1 MPQTMQQTMPQTM
14 QQTMPQTMPH
24 AMQQVPSQPVAVQGQ
39 QQPTQT
45 GEMPAQNAEEE
56 QKSETTATRPYMIP
70 VIAADQNGNI
80 LPST

>member
-1 MPQTMQQTMPQTM
+1 
-14 QQTMPQTMPH
+14 
-24 AMQQVPSQPVAVQGQ
+24 
-39 QQPTQT
+39 
-45 GEMPAQNAEEE
+45 MPAQNAEEE